1 MISKQAMQG
10 NLFGTSTHIEVG
22 ANLQYSQEGNSK
34 MIMYSGTAILS
45 E

>member
-1 MISKQAMQG
+1 MSKADMQG

-22 ANLQYSQEGNSK
+22 ANLQYSQESNDE

>member
-1 MISKQAMQG
+1 MWGK
-10 NLFGTSTHIEVG
+10 LYGTSSHIESG
-22 ANLQYSQEGNSK
+22 AALHFSRETNKE